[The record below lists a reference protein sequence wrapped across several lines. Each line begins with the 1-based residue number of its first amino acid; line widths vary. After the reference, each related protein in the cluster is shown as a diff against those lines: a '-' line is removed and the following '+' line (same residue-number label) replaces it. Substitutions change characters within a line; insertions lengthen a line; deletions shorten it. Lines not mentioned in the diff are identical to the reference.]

1 MDCSHAKQTWMIRF
15 FDIII
20 SLYVIVLLLPVIV
33 VIGIII
39 SLDSRG
45 GVFFVQTR
53 VGKYGRDFNLI
64 KFRTMRAGAEQHGAL
79 TVGARDSR
87 ITAPGILL
95 RRFKL
100 DELPQL
106 FNVLKGDM
114 SLVGPRPEVRR
125 YVDLYTP
132 AQYFVL
138 YVKPGITDYASIE
151 YMDENEI
158 LGNSP
163 DPELTYIT
171 EVMPAKIELN
181 RRFIEHPG
189 TREYFTI
196 LLKTIIKIAGP
207 GRTVPAEE

>member
-1 MDCSHAKQTWMIRF
+1 MIRF

-45 GVFFVQTR
+45 GVFFFQTR
-53 VGKYGRDFNLI
+53 VGQYGRDFNLI
-64 KFRTMRAGAEQHGAL
+64 KFRTMRVGAEQYGAL

-87 ITAPGILL
+87 ITAPGIFL
-95 RRFKL
+95 RKFKL

-125 YVDLYTP
+125 YVDMYSP
-132 AQYFVL
+132 AQRIVL
-138 YVKPGITDYASIE
+138 TVKPGITDYASIE
-151 YMDENEI
+151 FVDENEI
-158 LGNSP
+158 LGSSR
-163 DPELTYIT
+163 DPEMTYILY
-171 EVMPAKIELN
+171 VMPAKIELN
-181 RRFIEHPG
+181 RRFIDNPG
-189 TREYFTI
+189 TKQYFAI

-207 GRTVPAEE
+207 GRGSRPVA